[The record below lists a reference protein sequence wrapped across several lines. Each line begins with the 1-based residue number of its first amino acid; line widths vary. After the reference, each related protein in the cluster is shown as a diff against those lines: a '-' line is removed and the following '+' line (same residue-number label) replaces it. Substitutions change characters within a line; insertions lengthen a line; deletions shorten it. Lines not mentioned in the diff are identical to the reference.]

1 MVWGR
6 KARSGKVRRPEW
18 QYAGPRESFIHEF
31 VKGVTISAMSDI
43 ASSVE
48 PDFALSLAEMAVTS
62 EALVT
67 AESLNEILHRLAQRA
82 QEVTHADYA
91 AISVFDEEGRVTRFV
106 YTGIDEAAAR
116 RLGNPPVGRGLL
128 GELRRHDR
136 PLRLDNLKAH
146 PRFTGWPEGHPDME
160 AFLGV
165 PVRAGGQTIGS
176 LYMTRVA
183 GREPFTEHDELAAAV
198 LALQAAATVASA
210 LARERTGRVA
220 ILEERER
227 IAHDL
232 HDGIIQSLYA
242 IGLEFDTLTQRDDLP
257 ADARELLKE
266 EVERINAIIQDI
278 REYISMLEAGT
289 PPSAPDLSRDLAF
302 VLRQLVP
309 PGVDTVLNV
318 TAAALQELTSRDAED
333 LLYIAREAVSNAARH
348 GSPSKVAVDLRQTD
362 TELTLTV
369 QDNGVGFD
377 PATAPVGLGTITMRT
392 RAARLGA
399 KLTVLGIPGMGT
411 TVHLS
416 IPRRGYERATGE

>member
-1 MVWGR
+1 
-6 KARSGKVRRPEW
+6 
-18 QYAGPRESFIHEF
+18 
-31 VKGVTISAMSDI
+31 MSPMTDI
-43 ASSVE
+43 AAGVA
-48 PDFALSLAEMAVTS
+48 PDFALRLAEMAVTS
-62 EALVT
+62 EALVS
-67 AESLNEILHRLAQRA
+67 AESLNDILHRLAVRA
-82 QEVTHADYA
+82 HEITRSDYA
-91 AISVFDEEGRVTRFV
+91 AISIFDDEGRVTRFV
-106 YTGIDEAAAR
+106 YTGIDEALAR

-136 PLRLDNLKAH
+136 PLRLANLKAH

-165 PVRAGGQTIGS
+165 PIRAGGATIGS
-176 LYMTRVA
+176 LYMTRVS
-183 GREPFTEHDELAAAV
+183 GREPFTEQDELAAAV

-242 IGLEFDTLTQRDDLP
+242 IGLEFDTLTRREDLP
-257 ADARELLKE
+257 ADARELLRE

-278 REYISMLEAGT
+278 REYIAMLEAGA
-289 PPSAPDLSRDLAF
+289 PPTAPDLSRDLAF
-302 VLRQLVP
+302 VLRQWVP
-309 PGVDTVLNV
+309 PGIDTVLYGD
-318 TAAALQELTSRDAED
+318 AAALQELTNREAED
-333 LLYIAREAVSNAARH
+333 LLYVAREAVSNAVRH
-348 GSPSKVAVDLRQTD
+348 GSPTKIGVDLRQTD
-362 TELTLTV
+362 AELTLTV

-377 PATAPVGLGTITMRT
+377 PAKAPTGLGTITMRT

-399 KLTVLGIPGMGT
+399 KLTILGIPGMGT

-416 IPRRGYERATGE
+416 IPRRSYERTESE